1 MTSFGLVFAFALDS
15 LEATTV
21 VSGSRKSRWNSSRH
35 SLLHLSTQTIH
46 ASRYVHKVFIY
57 YMFIYVVNF
66 IYIQSIVKRCYF
78 HARSS
83 QVRHRRRSPSCSPC
97 AISEMSLSNGLHRNK
112 SIASRPSHALGLF
125 FHGF

>member
-66 IYIQSIVKRCYF
+66 IYIYR
-78 HARSS
+78 
-83 QVRHRRRSPSCSPC
+83 
-97 AISEMSLSNGLHRNK
+97 
-112 SIASRPSHALGLF
+112 AL
-125 FHGF
+125 